1 MSSVPAEP
9 SARVFFA
16 LWPSTAVADDL
27 AGLAAELAASCGGRP
42 TRADTVHL
50 TLAFVGNVAESRL
63 DELAAAARG
72 ISLPAFDLRLDRVA
86 GWAHNHIVW
95 AGCTAPPPALGELAG
110 LLRERLIAGN
120 FAVDRR
126 KSAFFPHVTL
136 LRKAQRI
143 PPEKPLAPA
152 RDWHC
157 QDFVLVRSQL
167 SAAGADYRV
176 LASYPFASG
185 QTQA

>member
-1 MSSVPAEP
+1 MPAEP

-42 TRADTVHL
+42 TRAGTVHL

-63 DELAAAARG
+63 EELAAAARG

-86 GWAHNHIVW
+86 GWAHNDIVW
-95 AGCTAPPPALGELAG
+95 AGFTAPPPALGELAG

-120 FAVDRR
+120 FSVDRR

-157 QDFVLVRSQL
+157 QGFVLVRSQL
-167 SAAGADYRV
+167 SAAGSNYRV
-176 LASYPFASG
+176 LASYPFAAG
-185 QTQA
+185 QAHA